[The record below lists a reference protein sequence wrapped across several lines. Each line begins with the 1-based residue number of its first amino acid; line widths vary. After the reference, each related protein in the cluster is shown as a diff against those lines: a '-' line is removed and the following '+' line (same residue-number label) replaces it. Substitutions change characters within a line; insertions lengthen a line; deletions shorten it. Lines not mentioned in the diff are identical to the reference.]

1 MNILHWI
8 EMGTPTINLFV
19 CITLRVYMHNGIVY
33 GFIRCWKGHKT
44 LKHFDYIHLIH
55 GKRMIRRRLKIM
67 ANTRINYSIYTMF
80 ECVTRESHWTYI
92 WWERVRVAVRCKMW
106 SQTPTVSTQL
116 THIVRNLDPLS
127 RSMKV
132 WMPLGHRLWKASVH
146 QMQLSPEGSSHIYIN
161 SRFH

>member
-1 MNILHWI
+1 
-8 EMGTPTINLFV
+8 
-19 CITLRVYMHNGIVY
+19 MHNGIVY

-106 SQTPTVSTQL
+106 SQTPTVSYTTQSHRSKFRSIKPIYESL
-116 THIVRNLDPLS
+116 NALGTSIVKSICASNAIESWGEFAHIHKQSFSQTFLCPRKFFPNSLRDATWI
-127 RSMKV
+127 M
-132 WMPLGHRLWKASVH
+132 W
-146 QMQLSPEGSSHIYIN
+146 GS
-161 SRFH
+161 